1 MHVINYTIVKFLL
14 IFSKCSLALIRSAAI
29 ELVRISVEP
38 EVVMLTAPSLMCSS
52 ELSTFKSADFLSGDG
67 DLKAKL
73 CDGECCMPDG
83 LIVAD
88 DVCGIIA
95 MAEAADETGIVGCM
109 CEGGGMFCGDIRM
122 PPL

>member
-29 ELVRISVEP
+29 ELVRMSVEP

-73 CDGECCMPDG
+73 CDGDCCMPDG
-83 LIVAD
+83 LIVAE

-95 MAEAADETGIVGCM
+95 DETGIAGCM